1 MGNTPR
7 VGRASKVTKPDL
19 WYYDQLPP
27 TARRALADAA
37 FDWSSGFIFNR
48 WKRGVHG
55 YKTGSDIAER
65 VRAAE
70 KAVIAKTERR
80 RTMKRE
86 TQ

>member
-1 MGNTPR
+1 MGNAPR
-7 VGRASKVTKPDL
+7 VGRSAKVTKPDL

-37 FDWSSGFIFNR
+37 FAWSSGSMFNR
-48 WKRGVHG
+48 WKRGVRG
-55 YKTGSDIAER
+55 YKTGPDIAER
-65 VRAAE
+65 VRDAD

-80 RTMKRE
+80 RTVKRE